1 MRGYLE
7 LFLHLKEFKGFFRWD
22 FCVFL
27 RAKVFKQR
35 MLFFCIRDS
44 RIEFII
50 ITFMFAGGREG
61 ISNITKWRKIK
72 MAKISPTSIKYQI
85 VAKFNADGPFQKPDV
100 IGALFGQTEGL
111 LGADME
117 LRELQKEG
125 KIGRIEVDL
134 TTEGGKTT
142 GEITIPTALDKTETT
157 IIAASLETI
166 DKIGPTDATIKITDI
181 SDVRGDKRDYIMERA
196 KALLAGISNEGMD
209 STEMETELRESTR
222 ISKAVLY
229 GEEGLAAGPNI
240 DDEKELIVVEGRA
253 DVVNML
259 KHGIKNVIGMQGT
272 RFPKTIATLSE
283 TKEITLF
290 VDGDRGGKLIA
301 QNVYDNA
308 KVVYIA
314 TAPDGKE
321 VEELTGKELL
331 MCLRKKV
338 LAKVFLKNGS
348 GALANGSRRSAASV
362 EEIARR
368 ELTDD
373 DVSKLRELSGEI
385 KGKNVLV
392 VNEELEVVKN
402 VSVLRLGS
410 VKAEDAFVLMVS
422 EANGV
427 VVQAAERLQ
436 SRAVAAKSFENNSA
450 SETVKLISL

>member
-1 MRGYLE
+1 
-7 LFLHLKEFKGFFRWD
+7 
-22 FCVFL
+22 
-27 RAKVFKQR
+27 
-35 MLFFCIRDS
+35 
-44 RIEFII
+44 
-50 ITFMFAGGREG
+50 
-61 ISNITKWRKIK
+61 

-85 VAKFNADGPFQKPDV
+85 VAAFNADGPFQKPDV

-134 TTEGGKTT
+134 HTEGGKTT

-166 DKIGPTDATIKITDI
+166 DKIGPTDATIKVTEI
-181 SDVRGDKRDYIMERA
+181 SDVRGSKRDYIMERA

-222 ISKAVLY
+222 ISKAVEY
-229 GEEGLAAGPNI
+229 GVEGLAAGPNI
-240 DDEKELIVVEGRA
+240 DSEKELIVVEGRA

-272 RFPKTIATLSE
+272 RFPKTIATLGE
-283 TKEITLF
+283 TKELTLF

-301 QNVYDNA
+301 QNVCDNA

-314 TAPDGKE
+314 IAPDGKE

-331 MCLRKKV
+331 QALRKKV
-338 LAKVFLKNGS
+338 PAAVFLKNGS
-348 GALANGSRRSAASV
+348 GPVRTAARKVEPV
-362 EEIARR
+362 EEIVRR

-373 DVSKLRELSGEI
+373 DISKLRSLSSEI

-392 VNEELEVVKN
+392 VNEDLEVVKN

-410 VKAEDAFVLMVS
+410 IDAKDAFVLMVS
-422 EANGV
+422 EATGV

-436 SRAVAAKSFENNSA
+436 SRAVAARTFGKIPENSDV
-450 SETVKLISL
+450 ELVSL

>member
-1 MRGYLE
+1 
-7 LFLHLKEFKGFFRWD
+7 
-22 FCVFL
+22 
-27 RAKVFKQR
+27 
-35 MLFFCIRDS
+35 
-44 RIEFII
+44 
-50 ITFMFAGGREG
+50 
-61 ISNITKWRKIK
+61 

-85 VAKFNADGPFQKPDV
+85 TAAFNADGPFQKPDV

-125 KIGRIEVDL
+125 KIGRIEVEL
-134 TTEGGKTT
+134 VTEGGKTT

-181 SDVRGDKRDYIMERA
+181 SDVRGGKRDYIMERA

-209 STEMETELRESTR
+209 STEMENELRESTR
-222 ISKAVLY
+222 ISKAVEY
-229 GEEGLAAGPNI
+229 GSEGLAAGPNI
-240 DDEKELIVVEGRA
+240 DAEKELIVVEGRA

-283 TKEITLF
+283 TKELTLF

-301 QNVYDNA
+301 QNVCDNA
-308 KVVYIA
+308 KIVYIA

-331 MCLRKKV
+331 MYLRKKV
-338 LAKVFLKNGS
+338 PAAVFLKTGS
-348 GALANGSRRSAASV
+348 GALATRSRAAPVATV
-362 EEIARR
+362 EKITRR

-373 DVSKLRELSGEI
+373 DISKLRTLSSEI

-392 VNEELEVVKN
+392 VNDELEVVKN

-410 VKAEDAFVLMVS
+410 IDAKDAFVLMVA
-422 EANGV
+422 EATGV
-427 VVQAAERLQ
+427 VVQAAERLY
-436 SRAVAAKSFENNSA
+436 SRAVAAKTFG
-450 SETVKLISL
+450 KLDKTDMQIVSL